1 MPAGIEKGVGK
12 NDYLYKSLKG
22 GKSNVITGKEFKEI
36 REYKGLSL
44 REVAKFCDVSPQ
56 LIGQIEQGKKY
67 FTENNYKQIIDAMNL
82 ATVAKANGKL
92 EKQMNKNK

>member
-1 MPAGIEKGVGK
+1 M
-12 NDYLYKSLKG
+12 
-22 GKSNVITGKEFKEI
+22 ITGKEFKEI

-44 REVAKFCDVSPQ
+44 RDVAQFCDVSPQ
-56 LIGQIEQGKKY
+56 LIGQIEQDKKY